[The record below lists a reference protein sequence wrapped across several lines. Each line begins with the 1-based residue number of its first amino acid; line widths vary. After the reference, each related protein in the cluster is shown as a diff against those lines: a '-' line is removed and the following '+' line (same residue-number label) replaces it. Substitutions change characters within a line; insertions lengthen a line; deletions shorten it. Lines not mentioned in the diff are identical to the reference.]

1 VPVPSRSDQ
10 LHSYQFAVR
19 RVVSA
24 VAAHESN
31 PARPPGRRAGVM
43 LLAGAL
49 VAALGL
55 AGFAVWGLLQP
66 GGSTRWRSGQ
76 AVIVEKESGAKF
88 VYLDGVLHPVAN
100 YASALLILG
109 SAKPATIS
117 VARRS
122 LAGVARGAPLGI
134 PGAPDALPRR
144 RDLVGGPWSVCGVGV
159 RSVVLAGSAPRGGS
173 ALRSDALLVSTPDG
187 AVHLLWN
194 GRRALVREPS
204 TVLGMLV
211 WGAPRPVAAALVNA
225 LPVAADIAR
234 VPVAGR
240 GQPFP
245 PLAGARIGQVFLVD
259 GRQHAVALA
268 GGLAP
273 VTPFQAA
280 LLIGDPATV
289 DRVRQ
294 TAPTPLPPGEY
305 AALPKTTFPGSWDGL
320 PVEVPRLATPDPAAT
335 VCTVAGG
342 GLVVGSAPPRGAA
355 ISVASVGLADE
366 VSLPPGRGAV
376 VLSRAAPDATD
387 GVLYLVTD
395 LGVRYQVPSPDVLA
409 MLGYAG
415 ATPVPLPAEIVALLP
430 TGPGL
435 YPQAARAPLTD

>member
-1 VPVPSRSDQ
+1 M
-10 LHSYQFAVR
+10 R

-31 PARPPGRRAGVM
+31 PARPPGRRAGVT

-144 RDLVGGPWSVCGVGV
+144 RDLIGGPWSVCGVGA
-159 RSVVLAGSAPRGGS
+159 RSVVLAGSAPRGGT

-194 GRRALVREPS
+194 GRRARVREPS

-289 DRVRQ
+289 QRVGQ
-294 TAPTPLPPGEY
+294 TAPTPLSPGQY
-305 AALPKTTFPGSWDGL
+305 AALPRTAFPGSWDGL
-320 PVEVPRLATPDPAAT
+320 PTEVPRLVAPVPGGA
-335 VCTVAGG
+335 VCAGASG
-342 GLVVGSAPPRGAA
+342 GLIVGSAPPRAA
-355 ISVASVGLADE
+355 AFAAPAAGLADG
-366 VSLPPGRGAV
+366 VSLPPGRGAIV
-376 VLSRAAPDATD
+376 RSRPAPDAPD

-395 LGVRYQVPSPDVLA
+395 LGVRHHLPSPDVLA
-409 MLGYAG
+409 VLGYAG
-415 ATPVPLPAEIVALLP
+415 VKPVAVPAEIVALLP
-430 TGPGL
+430 AGPGL

>member
-1 VPVPSRSDQ
+1 MPSRSDQ
-10 LHSYQFAVR
+10 LHSYQFAMR

-31 PARPPGRRAGVM
+31 PARPPGRRAGVT

-66 GGSTRWRSGQ
+66 GGSTRWRSGN

-100 YASALLILG
+100 YASALLIVG
-109 SAKPATIS
+109 SARPSTIS

-122 LAGVARGAPLGI
+122 LAGVPRGPQLGI

-144 RDLVGGPWSVCGVGV
+144 RDLVGGPWSVCSAGA
-159 RSVVLAGSAPRGGS
+159 RSVVVVGSAPAGGTTLGDAGVLAS
-173 ALRSDALLVSTPDG
+173 APDG

-194 GRRALVREPS
+194 GRRARVREPS

-211 WGAPRPVAAALVNA
+211 WGAPQPVAAALVSA
-225 LPVAADIAR
+225 LPAAADIAR
-234 VPVAGR
+234 VPIAGR
-240 GQPFP
+240 GQPFA
-245 PLAGARIGQVFLVD
+245 PLPGARVGQVFLVD

-289 DRVRQ
+289 ERVGQ
-294 TAPTPLPPGEY
+294 TSPTPLRPGEF
-305 AALPKTTFPGSWDGL
+305 AALPKAAFPGIWDGL
-320 PVEVPRLATPDPAAT
+320 PAEVPRLVTAAAGGT
-335 VCTVAGG
+335 LCAVTGG

-355 ISVASVGLADE
+355 IAVSSPGLADE
-366 VSLPPGRGAV
+366 VRLPPGRGALV
-376 VLSRAAPDATD
+376 RSQPAPGAPD

-395 LGVRYQVPSPDVLA
+395 LGVRHHLPSADVLPV
-409 MLGYAG
+409 LGYG
-415 ATPVPLPAEIVALLP
+415 GVKPVPVPAEIVALLP

-435 YPQAARAPLTD
+435 YPQAARVPVTD

>member
-1 VPVPSRSDQ
+1 VTVPSRSDQ
-10 LHSYQFAVR
+10 LHSYQFAMR

-43 LLAGAL
+43 LLAGVL

-66 GGSTRWRSGQ
+66 GGSTRWRSGT

-100 YASALLILG
+100 YASALLIVG
-109 SAKPATIS
+109 SARPSTVS

-122 LAGVARGAPLGI
+122 LAGVPRGPRLGI
-134 PGAPDALPRR
+134 PGAPDALPLR
-144 RDLVGGPWSVCGVGV
+144 RDLLGGPWSVCGAGGRSAVVVG
-159 RSVVLAGSAPRGGS
+159 STPAGGAPLGDAGLLA
-173 ALRSDALLVSTPDG
+173 STPDG
-187 AVHLLWN
+187 TVHLLWN
-194 GRRALVREPS
+194 GRRARVREPS

-211 WGAPRPVAAALVNA
+211 WGAPQPVAAALVSA
-225 LPVAADIAR
+225 LPAAADIVR
-234 VPVAGR
+234 VPIAAR

-245 PLAGARIGQVFLVD
+245 PLAGARIGQVFLID

-280 LLIGDPATV
+280 LLIGDPLTV
-289 DRVRQ
+289 ERVGQ

-305 AALPKTTFPGSWDGL
+305 AALPKTGFPGTWDGL
-320 PVEVPRLATPDPAAT
+320 PVEVPRLVTAPGGALCA
-335 VCTVAGG
+335 VAGG
-342 GLVVGSAPPRGAA
+342 DLVVGSAPPRGAA
-355 ISVASVGLADE
+355 IAVSSPGLADE
-366 VSLPPGRGAV
+366 VRLPPGRGALV
-376 VLSRAAPDATD
+376 RSRPAPDAPD

-395 LGVRYQVPSPDVLA
+395 LGVRHHLPAPDVLP
-409 MLGYAG
+409 MLGYGG
-415 ATPVPLPAEIVALLP
+415 AKPVPVPAEIVALLP
-430 TGPGL
+430 VGPGL
-435 YPQAARAPLTD
+435 YPQAARTPVTD

>member
-49 VAALGL
+49 VTALGL

-66 GGSTRWRSGQ
+66 GGSTRWRAGQ
-76 AVIVEKESGAKF
+76 SVIVEKESGAKF

-100 YASALLILG
+100 YASALLIVG
-109 SAKPATIS
+109 SGKPSTIS

-122 LAGVARGAPLGI
+122 LAGVPRGPLLGI
-134 PGAPDALPRR
+134 PGAPDALPLR
-144 RDLVGGPWSVCGVGV
+144 RDLLAGPWSVCGVGR
-159 RSVVLAGSAPRGGS
+159 RSVVLVGSAPSGGAPLGS
-173 ALRSDALLVSTPDG
+173 SGLLLATPDG

-194 GRRALVREPS
+194 GRRGLVRDPA

-211 WGAPRPVAAALVNA
+211 WGAPGPGAAALINA
-225 LPVAADIAR
+225 LPAAPAIAR
-234 VPVAGR
+234 VPIPGR
-240 GQPFP
+240 GQPYP
-245 PLAGARIGQVFLVD
+245 ALAGARIGQVFLVD

-289 DRVRQ
+289 ERVGQ
-294 TAPTPLPPGEY
+294 TVPTPLRPGEY
-305 AALPKTTFPGSWDGL
+305 ARLPKVTLPGSWDGL
-320 PVEVPRLATPDPAAT
+320 PVEVPRVVAADPGGA
-335 VCTVAGG
+335 VCAVAGG
-342 GLVVGSAPPRGAA
+342 GLVVGSAPPRGAPIA
-355 ISVASVGLADE
+355 VASASTGLADE
-366 VSLPPGRGAV
+366 VRLPPGRGALV
-376 VLSRAAPDATD
+376 RSQPAD
-387 GVLYLVTD
+387 GPLYLVTD
-395 LGVRYQVPSPDVLA
+395 LGVRHHVPSLDVA
-409 MLGYAG
+409 SMLGYAG
-415 ATPVPLPAEIVALLP
+415 VKPVLLPAEVVALLP
-430 TGPGL
+430 TGPAL
-435 YPQAARAPLTD
+435 YPQAARTPVTD